1 MIAMHLEAT
10 YSGYN
15 TWSEFA
21 SCLLRISR
29 CEEDRASM
37 CVDGDEADS
46 KESYGATFSRIPDM
60 FVRGISGKTWK
71 LRCKWWLNRHFSKET
86 LAFEMSAGDLQL
98 MAYKAACASH
108 LYGKE
113 FQYVTDVDA
122 YLNEHDKT
130 LSTCLHLHI
139 RNSIGFYRS
148 LGRKRISF

>member
-1 MIAMHLEAT
+1 MHLEAT

-21 SCLLRISR
+21 SCLLQISR

-86 LAFEMSAGDLQL
+86 LAFEMSAG
-98 MAYKAACASH
+98 
-108 LYGKE
+108 
-113 FQYVTDVDA
+113 
-122 YLNEHDKT
+122 
-130 LSTCLHLHI
+130 
-139 RNSIGFYRS
+139 
-148 LGRKRISF
+148 ISFQFSSPLLT